1 MVRDGAYGDCAK
13 CGSPMTWTPFVFATD
28 VFGCESVDNV
38 LCEAPGVPL
47 RGTSTREREKKMARM
62 GYIPAG
68 DKVGGA
74 RNQDGYKRS
83 LFSYAG
89 QSKRSA

>member
-28 VFGCESVDNV
+28 VFGCEKIDNV

-47 RGTSTREREKKMARM
+47 RGSSSSERRRKMAKR
-62 GYIPAG
+62 GYIEAG
-68 DKVGGA
+68 DRVGGA
-74 RNQDGYKRS
+74 RNQDGFKGTI
-83 LFSYAG
+83 FSKG
-89 QSKRSA
+89 GLK